1 MMVEIS
7 LTKVIEAVSALN
19 VTADHLLKT
28 QPDDPVAAI
37 FAAECIKSA
46 AALRAAMHMS
56 ELESAQ
62 VTGELQ

>member
-1 MMVEIS
+1 MEVRLEKI
-7 LTKVIEAVSALN
+7 IETMSVLN
-19 VTADHLLKT
+19 VTADHLIKT
-28 QPDDPVAAI
+28 HGEDHVAVMLAG
-37 FAAECIKSA
+37 ECIKSA

>member
-1 MMVEIS
+1 MEVRLEK
-7 LTKVIEAVSALN
+7 LIEAMSVLN

-46 AALRAAMHMS
+46 AALRAAMHMDQ
-56 ELESAQ
+56 LNQA
-62 VTGELQ
+62 TGVLQ